1 MWNFRDKPKCDLSCA
16 EAGLKPTRIFL
27 MHQRHFWWKI
37 RLFLLCRCLFF
48 FSLVRTCLVISVR
61 GWIML
66 KGNLHVYPDLI
77 FSYFHWNTAILHV
90 FMYIPYYLIFS
101 IQPVHA
107 QVSPVYKTKVNFNT
121 LQLLLE
127 FSNFFLKQVSIIARP
142 KFSHPVCSPNQLQ
155 YVFYMST
162 EPSLTRVLNDFI
174 ITKSKR
180 YHQMFRAVWCIWHC
194 WYIKFLLP
202 LASKTKWSICIYIFL

>member
-1 MWNFRDKPKCDLSCA
+1 MWNFRDKPKCDLSFA
-16 EAGLKPTRIFL
+16 EAGLKPTRIFIKR
-27 MHQRHFWWKI
+27 Q

-61 GWIML
+61 GCIML

-121 LQLLLE
+121 LQLVLK
-127 FSNFFLKQVSIIARP
+127 FSNFFLKQVSVIARP
-142 KFSHPVCSPNQLQ
+142 KFSHPVYSPNQLQ
-155 YVFYMST
+155 YVF
-162 EPSLTRVLNDFI
+162 
-174 ITKSKR
+174 
-180 YHQMFRAVWCIWHC
+180 
-194 WYIKFLLP
+194 
-202 LASKTKWSICIYIFL
+202 